1 MTWRDFPYKTFRPA
15 LQDCNGLEN
24 SAGHVQLRVLLR
36 ANYLDYRLGNYSRST
51 GSWRAAGG
59 EAPLVV
65 IWEVACGFVLKL
77 STEKGCGGVGGTLP
91 LRSAKSI
98 NHF

>member
-59 EAPLVV
+59 EAPFGYLGGCLW
-65 IWEVACGFVLKL
+65 ICLK
-77 STEKGCGGVGGTLP
+77 TFNREGVWGCGGDSAAP
-91 LRSAKSI
+91 LC
-98 NHF
+98 